1 MISTMI
7 CLIQKTEDTMP
18 QDYVKAIS
26 TLKHLLGMLRFQQ
39 ISDVAGIIAYYG
51 VFTEAEKKELSSAV
65 KGYSLIFIELDTDNS
80 APQEKEYLT
89 FKA

>member
-1 MISTMI
+1 MVSTMI

-18 QDYVKAIS
+18 QDYAQTVS
-26 TLKHLLGMLRFQQ
+26 TLKHLLGMLRFQK
-39 ISDVAGIIAYYG
+39 ISDVAGIVAYYG